1 MMSQNS
7 RLPYVPLLSVLFA
20 FTVGSAIIAAA
31 GADPAEVYL
40 KMIRSTFAS
49 GYGFGQVLF
58 RSTTLV
64 LTGLAVAIP
73 FRVRMFNVGV
83 EGQLLM
89 GSFAAAA
96 CGAMLPREAHP
107 AVALPA
113 ALGAAMAAGSLW
125 ALAAGMLKVRF
136 GVNEVIST
144 IMLNFIALALTGY
157 LLTNHLA
164 VPSTVHTDPI
174 PGGARLPG
182 IDRLFGL
189 SWHSPANLSA
199 ILAVVICIAAAVLL
213 FRSRY
218 GFTLNATGLNP
229 EAARQAGIDTDAHL
243 LGAMAIGGAIAGL
256 GAGNLVLGYRHWFE
270 AGLTSGAGFMG
281 IAVALLAGA
290 NPLWIILSALLFGW
304 LDYGGLTVNT
314 LVPKELFMIVQAVT
328 ILAIIAVPPLAQR
341 RHRGD

>member
-1 MMSQNS
+1 MPHST
-7 RLPYVPLLSVLFA
+7 RLPYVPLLSVLIA
-20 FTVGSAIIAAA
+20 LLVGSAIITAT
-31 GADPAEVYL
+31 GANPVEVYT
-40 KMIRSTFAS
+40 KMFHATFAS

-58 RSTTLV
+58 RSTTLI

-73 FRVRMFNVGV
+73 FRVRMFNVGA

-96 CGAMLPREAHP
+96 CGAMLPQETHP

-113 ALGAAMAAGSLW
+113 TIGAAMAAGSLW
-125 ALAAGMLKVRF
+125 AVAAGVLKVRF

-164 VPSTVHTDPI
+164 VPSTVHTRPI
-174 PGGARLPG
+174 AAGASLPG
-182 IDRLFGL
+182 FDRLFGL
-189 SWHSPANLSA
+189 SWHSPANLSSLLA
-199 ILAVVICIAAAVLL
+199 IGVSIGAAVLL
-213 FRSRY
+213 FGSRY

-229 EAARQAGIDTDAHL
+229 KAARQAGIDTDARL
-243 LGAMAIGGAIAGL
+243 LGTMAIGGALAGL
-256 GAGNLVLGYRHWFE
+256 GAANLVLGYRHWFE
-270 AGLTSGAGFMG
+270 AGLSTGTGFMG

-290 NPLWIILSALLFGW
+290 HPLWILISALLFGW

-314 LVPKELFMIVQAVT
+314 MVPKELFMIVQAMT
-328 ILAIIAVPPLAQR
+328 ILCIIAAPALLQR
-341 RHRGD
+341 RRREN